1 MKKLFIIA
9 LKDVRITFRDRA
21 ALIFM
26 LLAPFILTLA
36 MGLVTG
42 SFWIGSSS
50 GISDIPVVLVNQDS
64 GQLGI
69 ELVDVFKSEE
79 LAGLLEPTEI
89 SDPSQGR
96 HLVDEDDAA
105 AAVIIPAGFTDS
117 IIPSAGSFNQQ
128 EQSFSGEVVKIE
140 IYTNPLRPTSVGV
153 VKAIVNEFINRAEVV
168 RIGGITA
175 ITQLLASGL
184 ITPQD
189 AQKAGELFGEEQG
202 RILEKGT
209 SILIKTTLGEIQE
222 PVKVNVLSILAPSM
236 ALLFLMFTTTN
247 GGRSILSERAMG
259 TLPRMLVAPTSTSQ
273 VLGGKAIGIYLAGV
287 AQVGILIFASA
298 LLFQLR
304 WGDPLAVAV
313 LILATVFGASGWGM
327 LVAAVC
333 RTPGQVASIGTA
345 LMLTFGILGGSFLDV
360 ESMPPLVQAMSRLTP
375 NSWGLD
381 GFTTLALGG
390 SLTDILINALAL
402 LVMGVVL
409 FTIAVLIFNRK
420 GLVER

>member
-1 MKKLFIIA
+1 MKKLFIIG
-9 LKDVRITFRDRA
+9 LKDVRIIFRDRA

-50 GISDIPVVLVNQDS
+50 GISDIPVVIVNQDT

-69 ELVDVFKSEE
+69 ALVDVFKSEE

-89 SDPSQGR
+89 LEPSQGR
-96 HLVDEDDAA
+96 QLVDEDDAA

-117 IIPSAGSFNQQ
+117 IIPAAGNLNQQ
-128 EQSFSGEVVKIE
+128 GQPVTGAIVKIE
-140 IYTNPLRPTSVGV
+140 IYANPLRPTSVGV
-153 VKAIVNEFINRAEVV
+153 VKAIVDEFINRVEVV
-168 RIGGITA
+168 RISGTTA
-175 ITQLLASGL
+175 ITQMLASGL
-184 ITPQD
+184 ISPQD
-189 AQKAGELFGEEQG
+189 AQKTGELFGKEQG
-202 RILEKGT
+202 RNLENGV
-209 SILIKTTLGEIQE
+209 SILLKTTLGETQE
-222 PVKVNVLSILAPSM
+222 PVKVNVLSILAPGM
-236 ALLFLMFTTTN
+236 ALLFLMYTTTN

-259 TLPRMLVAPTSTSQ
+259 TLPRLLVAPTSSSQ

-287 AQVGILIFASA
+287 AQVSILILASA

-304 WGDPLAVAV
+304 WGDPLAVVV

-327 LVAAVC
+327 LVASVC

-345 LMLTFGILGGSFLDV
+345 LMLTFGILGGSFIAI
-360 ESMPPLVQAMSRLTP
+360 EGMPPLVQALSRLTP

-390 SLTDILINALAL
+390 SLTDILPNVLAL

-409 FTIAVLIFNRK
+409 FTIAVLVFSRK

>member
-1 MKKLFIIA
+1 MKKLFIIG

-64 GQLGI
+64 GQLGT
-69 ELVDVFKSEE
+69 ELVGVFKSEE
-79 LAGLLEPTEI
+79 LAGLLQPTEI

-128 EQSFSGEVVKIE
+128 KRPISGEVVKIE
-140 IYTNPLRPTSVGV
+140 VYVNPLRPTSGGV
-153 VKAIVNEFINRAEVV
+153 VKAIVDEFINRVEVV
-168 RIGGITA
+168 RIGGTTA

-189 AQKAGELFGEEQG
+189 ALKAGELFGEEQG

-209 SILIKTTLGEIQE
+209 SILLKTTLGETQE

-236 ALLFLMFTTTN
+236 ALLFLMYTTTN
-247 GGRSILSERAMG
+247 GGRSILFERATG
-259 TLPRMLVAPTSTSQ
+259 TLPRMLVAPTSASQ

-287 AQVGILIFASA
+287 AQVGILILASA

-333 RTPGQVASIGTA
+333 RSPGQVASIGTA

-360 ESMPPLVQAMSRLTP
+360 ESMPPLVQTMSRLTP

-390 SLTDILINALAL
+390 SLTDILTNILAL

-409 FTIAVLIFNRK
+409 FTLAVLIFNRK